1 MFQAELL
8 PLRRRIRNE
17 YQVEVHLYYAGNS
30 SSTFDEAAAGGRSR
44 SNTFVRIS
52 HTIYNKTDE
61 YIKLRDA
68 INDMALK
75 SESCS

>member
-8 PLRRRIRNE
+8 TLRRRIREE
-17 YQVEVHLYYAGNS
+17 YHVEVHLFYAGNS
-30 SSTFDEAAAGGRSR
+30 SPTSDEAAPGGRLR
-44 SNTFVRIS
+44 ITTYVRIS
-52 HTIYNKTDE
+52 HQIHNKTDE

-75 SESCS
+75 S